1 MPVTLTATL
10 LAAADP
16 RPVQV
21 VLNGTSTGQEFRVFG
36 ATTDGATWDVPG
48 GYGISEGSQVLLID
62 NRSALNTP
70 ITYQAVVDGVTY
82 SAAAVTVDHDGVAVL
97 QTIDG
102 LTVVGVDVASVTEP
116 RTAAPRSA
124 EFAIAGRAAP
134 AARLDVPGSY
144 TYEWE
149 LETEGP
155 DSTTMLSILRTGMPV
170 VRRLVPG
177 MRDLQTVV
185 IGIVTA
191 WKDELLTAGGDTWR
205 RWSLTVREI
214 ADPQPST
221 PLIAFTWD
229 DFDAAMADR
238 VWGGGALNFDG
249 LFTTW
254 DDFDAADW
262 SLL

>member
-21 VLNGTSTGQEFRVFG
+21 VLNGTTAGQEYRVFG
-36 ATTDGATWDVPG
+36 TSTDGASWDVPG
-48 GYGISEGSQVLLID
+48 GTGVSEGTQVLLID

-70 ITYQAVVDGVTY
+70 ITYQAVVDGASY
-82 SAAAVTVDHDGVAVL
+82 AASPVTVEHDGVAVL

-102 LTVVGVDVASVTEP
+102 LIVVGVEVASVTEP
-116 RTAAPRSA
+116 RSASPRSA
-124 EFAIAGRAAP
+124 EFEIAGREAP

-149 LETEGP
+149 LETEAV
-155 DSTTMLSILRTGMPV
+155 DSATMRSILRTGMPI

-177 MRDLQTVV
+177 MRDLDTVV
-185 IGIVTA
+185 IGLVKA
-191 WKDELLTAGGDTWR
+191 WKDELITAGGDTWR
-205 RWSLTVREI
+205 RWTLTVREL

-254 DDFDAADW
+254 DDFDTADW